1 MLVDSLVNSIFRFL
15 LPSEI
20 SIKTEKLLKNTALV
34 LGLLSAIAIIFDW
47 YPFTMFFSFPFCS
60 IWIYCAW
67 LRTEPQLKWVNLVF
81 LLIYSYGIAHYFLGI
96 EYQF

>member
-1 MLVDSLVNSIFRFL
+1 MDGALNSIFRFL

-20 SIKTEKLLKNTALV
+20 SLKIEKLLKNIALL

-47 YPFTMFFSFPFCS
+47 YPLTMFLSFPVCL

-67 LRTEPQLKWVNLVF
+67 LRTEPQLKWVNLIF
-81 LLIYSYGIAHYFLGI
+81 LFIYCYGIGRYFLTL
-96 EYQF
+96 